1 MTIELREPHGAPA
14 RDVPLH
20 PLNRRIM
27 HWVNAVAIILMIGSG
42 WRIYNYYPALSIN
55 FGFPLYLT
63 LGGDFTVTEAVSDE
77 DGLANALAWH
87 FAAMWLLTINF
98 LAFVFVGFASGHFR
112 RDFLPLSPRAFVQDL
127 WAALRFKLD
136 HRVGEYNAVQKV
148 LYCGVLAAIL
158 LTILSGLSIWK
169 PVQLKGLTW
178 LFGGYEFA
186 RVVHFFG
193 MAAIVGFLVVHVLL
207 TILVPKTFVAMVLGR
222 VPGTAHS
229 PGTTDK

>member
-1 MTIELREPHGAPA
+1 MTGEPHETTATPA
-14 RDVPLH
+14 RAALLH
-20 PLNRRIM
+20 PLSRRIM
-27 HWVNAVAIILMIGSG
+27 HWLNALAIIIMIGSG
-42 WRIYNYYPALSIN
+42 WRIYNYYPALPIN

-63 LGGDFTVTEAVSDE
+63 LGGDFTVTEAISNE

-87 FAAMWLLTINF
+87 FAAMWVLTLNF
-98 LAFVFVGFASGHFR
+98 LAFVTVGFASGHFR
-112 RDFLPLSPRAFVQDL
+112 RDFLPLSPRAFVRDL
-127 WAALRFKLD
+127 WAALRFRLD
-136 HRVGEYNAVQKV
+136 HRLGGYNAVQKV

-169 PVQLKGLTW
+169 PVQLKELTW

-207 TILVPKTFVAMVLGR
+207 TILVPKTLVAMVLGR
-222 VPGTAHS
+222 VPGALHTAE
-229 PGTTDK
+229 GADK